1 MNGSFS
7 GELKV
12 VPVSPLN
19 APGLMTARG
28 WDTLRG
34 AASVALSCAHPA
46 WEAHVREAGIECVRL
61 ESASAHELARS
72 IGVWLE
78 DSDGC
83 PGGYRAWLCDS
94 EHPHLP
100 SPIETIGALDEASGG
115 PIDADYVFASPVA
128 PGAAVVESVRIM
140 HELRSPGGDPWSA
153 AQTHGSLSRYLLE
166 ETHEVLAELEREPIR
181 TSELVDEF
189 GDLLFQ
195 LVFHARIGM
204 EEAEPW
210 TLDSVARSLNAKMYR
225 RNPHVFGPERE
236 DLSIEEI
243 TARWDRIKSQEK
255 PRRALA
261 EGIPLALPALQRAFK
276 IAARAQAAGREE
288 ELRAVVE
295 NSASNGSIASR
306 IMAIVLEAAARDEDP
321 ESALRALVARVEAQL
336 ARD

>member
-19 APGLMTARG
+19 APGLMTSRG
-28 WDTLRG
+28 WDALRG
-34 AASVALSCAHPA
+34 AGSVALSCAHPA

-61 ESASAHELARS
+61 ESAGAHELARS
-72 IGVWLE
+72 VGAWLE

-83 PGGYRAWLCDS
+83 PGGYLAWLCDS

-100 SPIETIGALDEASGG
+100 SPIETIGALEEASGG

-166 ETHEVLAELEREPIR
+166 ETHEVLAELEREPIH

-255 PRRALA
+255 PRRSLG

-276 IAARAQAAGREE
+276 IAARAEAEGRTE
-288 ELRAVVE
+288 ELRELLSEVAPHD
-295 NSASNGSIASR
+295 SDGARLMTIA
-306 IMAIVLEAAARDEDP
+306 IAAARRDDDP
-321 ESALRALVARVEAQL
+321 ESALRTLVSRLEAEL
-336 ARD
+336 LRD

>member
-19 APGLMTARG
+19 APGLMTSRG
-28 WDTLRG
+28 WDALRG
-34 AASVALSCAHPA
+34 AGSVALSCAHPA

-61 ESASAHELARS
+61 DCANAEELARS
-72 IGVWLE
+72 VGEWLG

-83 PGGYRAWLCDS
+83 PGGYLAWLCDS

-100 SPIETIGALDEASGG
+100 SPIETIGALEGTSGG
-115 PIDADYVFASPVA
+115 PIDADFVFASPVA

-210 TLDSVARSLNAKMYR
+210 TLDSVARSLNNKMYR
-225 RNPHVFGPERE
+225 RNPHVFGPARE
-236 DLSIEEI
+236 DLNVEEI
-243 TARWDRIKSQEK
+243 TAQWEEIKKREK
-255 PRRALA
+255 PRRCLG

-276 IAARAQAAGREE
+276 IAARAEAEGRTE
-288 ELRAVVE
+288 ELRELLSQVAPHD
-295 NSASNGSIASR
+295 SDGARLMTIA
-306 IMAIVLEAAARDEDP
+306 IAAARRDDDP
-321 ESALRALVARVEAQL
+321 ESALRTLVSRLEAEL
-336 ARD
+336 LRD